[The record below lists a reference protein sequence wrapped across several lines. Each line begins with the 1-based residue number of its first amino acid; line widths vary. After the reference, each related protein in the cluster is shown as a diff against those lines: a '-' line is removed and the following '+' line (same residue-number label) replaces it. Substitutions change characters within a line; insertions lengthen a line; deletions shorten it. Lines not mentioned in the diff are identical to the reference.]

1 MESKYESKTFPLNDF
16 NITLSLNHSQL
27 TIKAEHSS
35 TLDEYS
41 LSVNNDT
48 AKHLTNEFCEDVG
61 TLYRLL
67 LECLENKVTEST
79 LSINNEALL
88 TYQANIRVA
97 NALTKFRFTIQLEK
111 KVEDPLS
118 RMEKKNQLLL
128 KKIDDIKAESDAR
141 FQEWGNFFKRYER
154 DQEKI
159 EDRFHLF
166 EETLQKKLSEIIPRI
181 ENLTKEIKTIKSKI
195 INPNELYHFK
205 NAHDGKLIQILSSNL
220 LISFIRCCQLCEY
233 LK

>member
-1 MESKYESKTFPLNDF
+1 MESKHESKTFPLNDF

-48 AKHLTNEFCEDVG
+48 AKHLTNEFCEDVA
-61 TLYRLL
+61 TLYQLL
-67 LECLENKVTEST
+67 LDSLKKEATEST

-166 EETLQKKLSEIIPRI
+166 EETLQKKLSEIIPRT
-181 ENLTKEIKTIKSKI
+181 ENLPKEVKP
-195 INPNELYHFK
+195 INSLGVRGYY
-205 NAHDGKLIQILSSNL
+205 S
-220 LISFIRCCQLCEY
+220 
-233 LK
+233 